1 MIKWDHHAASVL
13 TAFIDGVLAYWMM
26 SATMWHPW
34 IYDWEMVLCQGFC
47 QKINDPAASERGMK
61 NHNQVYWTRASM
73 MC

>member
-26 SATMWHPW
+26 GVTMWHSW

-47 QKINDPAASERGMK
+47 QK
-61 NHNQVYWTRASM
+61 
-73 MC
+73 